1 MVTGFCDNIAINVL
15 IDTGA
20 SVSLISTRMVE
31 QLDIIS
37 NTTPT
42 SIKVAGLSKKLLP
55 MRGEIKLPISI
66 SNTQIEHKFVVCD
79 LITEDILAG
88 NDVLEKL
95 VHKLILQIVFFIPHL
110 VVKIF

>member
-37 NTTPT
+37 NITPT
-42 SIKVAGLSKKLLP
+42 SIKLKVAGLSKKLLP

-66 SNTQIEHKFVVCD
+66 SNTQIEHKFVVRR
-79 LITEDILAG
+79 
-88 NDVLEKL
+88 V
-95 VHKLILQIVFFIPHL
+95 
-110 VVKIF
+110 